1 MPAEDAA
8 PVAFANIMNGLIQ
21 VGLLGDKGKPQLQ
34 LLAVAVG
41 LDDPK
46 ILIPLLGDACQVV
59 FG

>member
-1 MPAEDAA
+1 
-8 PVAFANIMNGLIQ
+8 MNGLIQ